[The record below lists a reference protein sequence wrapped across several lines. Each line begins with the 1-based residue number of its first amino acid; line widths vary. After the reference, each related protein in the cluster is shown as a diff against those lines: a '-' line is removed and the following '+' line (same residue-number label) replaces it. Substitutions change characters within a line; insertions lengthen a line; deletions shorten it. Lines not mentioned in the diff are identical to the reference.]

1 MRIESAC
8 RLCGSLFRRKR
19 VSGAPASTIFDR
31 CAGCARKA
39 CALLLA
45 LLREL
50 GDENAYQRHLAAR
63 GRPASG
69 EEWRR
74 FSAARFAARFERP
87 KCC

>member
-1 MRIESAC
+1 MR
-8 RLCGSLFRRKR
+8 LGSSFWRKR
-19 VSGAPASTIFDR
+19 VWGAPASAPFSY
-31 CAGCARKA
+31 CAGRAREA
-39 CALLLA
+39 GALLLA

-63 GRPASG
+63 GCPASA